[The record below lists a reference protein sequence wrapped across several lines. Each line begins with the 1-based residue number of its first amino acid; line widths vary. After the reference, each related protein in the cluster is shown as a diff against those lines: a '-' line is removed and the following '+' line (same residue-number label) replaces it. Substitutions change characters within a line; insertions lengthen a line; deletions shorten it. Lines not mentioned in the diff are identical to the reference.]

1 MHFAQNNK
9 GRYIME
15 QPENPIQISSY
26 DETVNYMNVLNFE
39 NGVCDA
45 IAAGNVSLLDARM
58 AAAQISPFKTSV
70 RGESVQ
76 WDKYSFIA
84 LISQILRAAI
94 HGGLPHFVAFSL
106 SASYCSKVDKAT
118 TTEEIKA
125 LTRQMLYD
133 YCNQVSA
140 SKVGTTSSH
149 VIRRCQ
155 AYIHEH
161 LHDNISMEDLAEY
174 CRVST
179 RSISAH
185 FKKELNVSV
194 PAYITNE
201 KLSEAKYLLSYSN
214 YTISEISNY
223 LSFSSQSYFT
233 KVFKTAFGCTPQ
245 QYRDGK
251 IPS

>member
-1 MHFAQNNK
+1 
-9 GRYIME
+9 ME
-15 QPENPIQISSY
+15 QSDNQIQISSY

-45 IAAGNVSLLDARM
+45 ITSGNVSLLDARM
-58 AAAQISPFKTSV
+58 SAIKDKPIKTSV
-70 RGESVQ
+70 RGESLQ

-118 TTEEIKA
+118 TTEEIGS

-133 YCNQVSA
+133 YCNQVS
-140 SKVGTTSSH
+140 STKIKNTNSH
-149 VIRRCQ
+149 IVKRCQ
-155 AYIHEH
+155 EYIHEH
-161 LHDNISMEDLAEY
+161 LHENISMEDLAEY

-185 FKKELNVSV
+185 FKKDLDMSV

-214 YTISEISNY
+214 YTISEVSNY

-245 QYRDGK
+245 QYRDGETA
-251 IPS
+251 S